1 MKITAVDP
9 IVLRIPFQDGG
20 TGLGMTP
27 LRWAVLDTVLVRI
40 ETDTGLVGWGE
51 AFGYFCHRA
60 VAPRLA
66 SCSFTFSDWS
76 ALTTSAL
83 S

>member
-27 LRWAVLDTVLVRI
+27 QRWAVLDTVLVRV
-40 ETDTGLVGWGE
+40 ETDTGLVGWGKPS
-51 AFGYFCHRA
+51 AISVSAPSRPPSPTSWRLPSLA
-60 VAPRLA
+60 VIQAILRH
-66 SCSFTFSDWS
+66 
-76 ALTTSAL
+76 
-83 S
+83 